1 MGSKSGA
8 NGRRLGLRTPTQSR
22 GRVYDSGGRG
32 VEVAIR
38 DLSATGARLLVA
50 AETAIPRQFLIRF
63 GEYEARGEV
72 VWRKGADVG
81 VRFVQP
87 DENEG
92 RVRPRPPEPTKKPSI
107 DELRTAARPRRGVL
121 RFLFG

>member
-1 MGSKSGA
+1 MGVKGGT

-22 GRVYDSGGRG
+22 GRVYDSAGRG
-32 VEVAIR
+32 VEVSIR
-38 DLSATGARLLVA
+38 DISSTGARLMVA

-92 RVRPRPPEPTKKPSI
+92 RVRGRAPELAPKASI
-107 DELRTAARPRRGVL
+107 EELRSAARPRRGVL